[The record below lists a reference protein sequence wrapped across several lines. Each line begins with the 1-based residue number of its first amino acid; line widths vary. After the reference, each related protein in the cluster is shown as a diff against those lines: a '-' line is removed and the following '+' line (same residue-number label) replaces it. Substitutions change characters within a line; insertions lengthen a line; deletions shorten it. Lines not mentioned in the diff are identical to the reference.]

1 MPPTG
6 EGCQPLPEDLPGAP
20 HPGPLPAGGERE
32 RAPQMKFTDLFI
44 RRPVLAL
51 VVNLLILLIGLK
63 ALLALP
69 IRQYPKLSNTTITVT
84 TVYPGA
90 TAQLMQGFITQPLS
104 QAIATAEG
112 IDYLT
117 GNSIQGTSTI
127 TAYIRLNFDPDQA
140 LTEVMAKVQQVKY
153 LIPQGAQDPIITKAT
168 GQTTAVMY
176 LGFSSSTLSSAA
188 ISDYL
193 SRVVQPLF
201 DTVDGVASA
210 DILGG
215 QSFAMRLWLDPARM
229 AARSITA
236 DDVSKAIQA
245 NNFQAAPGQAKGW
258 FTVSN
263 VSANTGLT
271 SIAQFDDMVVKSA
284 GGAVV
289 RMKDIATVDLSAQSW
304 TSSVMMNGQEAV
316 FIGVQATPTGNPL
329 TLVKGIRD
337 LLPEIARKLPPG
349 VHMEVAYDSTKFIQA
364 SIDEVEHSLGSAVAI
379 VVVVIFLFLGSF
391 RSVLIPIVTIPLSL
405 VGAGIL
411 MAALGFSINLLTLLA
426 MVLAIGLVVDDA
438 IVVVENV
445 YRHIEEGKSPPQ
457 AALIGAREI
466 AGPVIAMTLTLA
478 AVYAPIGFLGGVTG
492 TLFREFA
499 FTLAGAVIIS
509 GIVAVTL
516 SPMMCS
522 LFLKHGVADKG
533 FARLLDRAF
542 NGLAGWYGR
551 RLERSL
557 DYRAV
562 TALFAIAV
570 FVALGFMY
578 MNTKKELAPEE
589 DQGVLFALTKAP
601 QYANLDYLNA
611 YGEELD
617 KALTSF
623 PEADLRFVVNGNLG
637 PNQGIAG
644 MILKPWDE
652 RTRTAQQIKPLLQ
665 GKLSAVEGLNAFA
678 FSLPPLPA
686 SIGGLPVQMVI
697 DSTGDYETIYNSMD
711 AIKNAAR
718 KSGLFIVV
726 DSDLNFNQPTIHVD
740 IDHSKANELGIT
752 MQSIGDELAL
762 LVGEN
767 YVNRFNLHGR
777 SYEVIPQVPR
787 SDRLNQDTLTRY
799 YVRSAAG
806 QPVPLSNLVDVTM
819 NTAPNALTHY
829 NQLNSATFQAVP
841 MPGVTMGQAVDFL
854 EQQAQ
859 KLPHGF
865 GHDYLSDARQY
876 VQEGGALVVTFVFA
890 LIIIF
895 LVLAA
900 QFESLRDPFVIL
912 ISVPMSMF
920 GAMLPLFIG
929 VSTMNIYS
937 QVGLVTLVGLISK
950 HGILMV
956 EFANQLQINEGLD
969 RRRAIERSAR
979 VRLRP
984 ILMTTAAMV
993 VGLFPLVTATGAGAA
1008 SRFSIGIVVVCGMSI
1023 GTLFTLFVLPA
1034 VYTVLAKDHV
1044 AAAHSVRARELAQ
1057 IT

>member
-1 MPPTG
+1 M
-6 EGCQPLPEDLPGAP
+6 
-20 HPGPLPAGGERE
+20 R
-32 RAPQMKFTDLFI
+32 FTDLFI
-44 RRPVLAL
+44 RRPVLSL
-51 VVNLLILLIGLK
+51 VVSLLILLIGARAMYGLQ
-63 ALLALP
+63 

-90 TAQLMQGFITQPLS
+90 SPDLIEGFITTPIE
-104 QAIATAEG
+104 QAVATAEG

-117 GNSIQGTSTI
+117 SNSVQGTSTI
-127 TAYIRLNFDPDQA
+127 TSYIKLNYDPSKA
-140 LTEVMAKVQQVKY
+140 LTDVIAKVQQVKY
-153 LIPQGAQDPIITKAT
+153 LMPTAAQDPIVVKAT

-176 LGFSSSTLSSAA
+176 IGFASSTLQSAA

-193 SRVVQPLF
+193 TRVVQPLMA
-201 DTVDGVASA
+201 TVDGVASA

-215 QSFAMRLWLDPARM
+215 QTFAMRLWLDPYRM
-229 AARSITA
+229 AARNITA
-236 DDVSKAIQA
+236 DDVSAAIQA
-245 NNFQAAPGQAKGW
+245 NNFQSAPGQAKGA
-258 FTVSN
+258 FTVTN
-263 VSANTGLT
+263 VDARTGLT
-271 SIAQFDDMVVKSA
+271 DVDQFKRMVVKST

-289 RMKDIATVDLSAQSW
+289 RMEDIADVELAAQNW
-304 TSSVMMNGQEAV
+304 NSSVAMNGQHAV
-316 FIGVQATPTGNPL
+316 FIGVQATPDGNPL
-329 TLVKGIRD
+329 SLVSGIRK
-337 LLPEIARKLPPG
+337 LLPEIERTLPPS
-349 VHMEVAYDSTKFIQA
+349 VKMQVAYDSTKFIQA
-364 SIDEVEHSLGSAVAI
+364 SINEVQWSLGQAVVI
-379 VVVVIFLFLGSF
+379 VVVVIFLFLGNV
-391 RSVLIPIVTIPLSL
+391 RSVLIPVVTIPLSMI
-405 VGAGIL
+405 GAGII
-411 MAALGFSINLLTLLA
+411 MSALGFSLNLLTLLA

-438 IVVVENV
+438 IVVVENI
-445 YRHIEEGKSPPQ
+445 YRHIEAGKSPPQ

-466 AGPVIAMTLTLA
+466 AGPVISMTLTLA

-492 TLFREFA
+492 ILFREFA

-522 LFLKHGVADKG
+522 LLLKKGSAERG
-533 FARLLDRAF
+533 FAHLLDRGF
-542 NGLAGWYGR
+542 NGLANWYGR

-557 DYRAV
+557 DYRPV
-562 TALFAIAV
+562 TAMFAVAI

-578 MNTKKELAPEE
+578 TNTKKELAPEE

-601 QYANLDYLNA
+601 QYSNLDYQDA
-611 YGEELD
+611 YGARLD
-617 KALTSF
+617 AAMTSF
-623 PEADLRFVVNGNLG
+623 PEADLRFVVNGRFG
-637 PNQGIAG
+637 PSQGIAG
-644 MILKPWDE
+644 VILKPWDE
-652 RTRTAQQIKPLLQ
+652 RTRSAQKIKPLLQ
-665 GKLSAVEGLNAFA
+665 AKLNGVEGMSAFA

-697 DSTGDYETIYNSMD
+697 DSTGDFPSIYNAMD
-711 AIKNAAR
+711 KIKNAAR
-718 KSGLFIVV
+718 KSGMFIVV
-726 DSDLNFNQPTIHVD
+726 DSDLAFNQPTIRVD
-740 IDHSKANELGIT
+740 IDRSKANELGIT
-752 MQSIGDELAL
+752 MKSIGDTLAL

-767 YVNRFNLHGR
+767 YVNRFNLEGR

-787 SDRLNQDTLTRY
+787 ADRLNQEALTHY
-799 YVRSAAG
+799 YVNSAAG
-806 QPVPLSNLVDVTM
+806 QPVPLSNLVTVSTT
-819 NTAPNALTHY
+819 TAPNALTRY
-829 NQLNSATFQAVP
+829 NQLNSATFSAVP

-859 KLPHGF
+859 GLPHGF
-865 GHDYLSDARQY
+865 GHDYLSDSRQY
-876 VQEGGALVVTFVFA
+876 VQEGSQLVVTFVFA

-920 GAMLPLFIG
+920 GALLPLFLING
-929 VSTMNIYS
+929 NFMGIEIPGTTINIYT
-937 QVGLVTLVGLISK
+937 QVGLVTLIGLISK

-956 EFANQLQINEGLD
+956 EFANQLQVNEGLD
-969 RRRAIERSAR
+969 RRRAIERAAR

-993 VGLFPLVTATGAGAA
+993 VGLVPLVMATGAGAS

-1057 IT
+1057 IS

>member
-1 MPPTG
+1 
-6 EGCQPLPEDLPGAP
+6 
-20 HPGPLPAGGERE
+20 
-32 RAPQMKFTDLFI
+32 MKFTDLFI

-51 VVNLLILLIGLK
+51 VVSLLILLIGARAMYGLQ
-63 ALLALP
+63 

-90 TAQLMQGFITQPLS
+90 SPDLIEGFITTPIE
-104 QAIATAEG
+104 QAVATAEG

-117 GNSIQGTSTI
+117 STSVLGTSTV
-127 TAYIRLNFDPDQA
+127 TAYIKLNYDPDRA
-140 LTEVMAKVQQVKY
+140 MTDVMAKVQQVKY
-153 LIPQGAQDPIITKAT
+153 LIPTAAQDPIILKAT

-176 LGFSSSTLSSAA
+176 VGFSSATLQSAA

-193 SRVVQPLF
+193 TRVVQPLMA
-201 DTVDGVASA
+201 TVDGVASA

-215 QSFAMRLWLDPARM
+215 QTFAMRLWLDPDRM
-229 AARSITA
+229 AARGITA
-236 DDVSKAIQA
+236 DDVSAAIQA
-245 NNFQAAPGQAKGW
+245 NNFQSAPGQAKGY
-258 FTVSN
+258 FTVTN
-263 VSANTGLT
+263 VDAQTGLT
-271 SIAQFDDMVVKSA
+271 DVDQFKRMVVKSA
-284 GGAVV
+284 GGALV
-289 RMKDIATVDLSAQSW
+289 RMEDIANVELAAQSW
-304 TSSVMMNGQEAV
+304 TQSVAINGQHAV
-316 FIGVQATPTGNPL
+316 FIGIQATPDGNPL
-329 TLVKGIRD
+329 TLVAGVRK
-337 LLPEIARKLPPG
+337 LFPEIERTLPPS
-349 VHMEVAYDSTKFIQA
+349 VKMQVAYDSTKFIQA
-364 SIDEVEHSLGSAVAI
+364 SIDEVKMSLGQAVAI
-379 VVVVIFLFLGSF
+379 VVVVIFLFLGNL
-391 RSVLIPIVTIPLSL
+391 RSVVIPIVTIPLSL
-405 VGAGIL
+405 IGAG
-411 MAALGFSINLLTLLA
+411 MVMSAMGFSLNLLTLLA

-445 YRHIEEGKSPPQ
+445 YRHIEEGLSPPQ
-457 AALIGAREI
+457 AAMIGAREI
-466 AGPVIAMTLTLA
+466 AGPVITMTLTLA

-509 GIVAVTL
+509 GVVAVTL

-522 LFLKHGVADKG
+522 LFLRHGAAERG
-533 FARLLDRAF
+533 FARVLDRGF
-542 NGLAGWYGR
+542 NSLANWYGR

-557 DYRAV
+557 DYRPV
-562 TALFAIAV
+562 TALFAVAV

-578 MNTKKELAPEE
+578 VNTKKELAPEE

-601 QYANLDYLNA
+601 QYSNLDYQDA

-617 KALTSF
+617 KALTAF
-623 PEADLRFVVNGNLG
+623 PETDLRFVLNGRLG

-644 MILKPWDE
+644 MILKPWNE
-652 RTRTAQQIKPLLQ
+652 RTRSAQQIKPLLQ
-665 GKLSAVEGLNAFA
+665 AKLSGVEGMNAFA

-697 DSTGDYETIYNSMD
+697 DSTGDFVSIYNAMNK
-711 AIKNAAR
+711 IKTAAR

-726 DSDLNFNQPTIHVD
+726 DSDLDFNQPTIRIDVD
-740 IDHSKANELGIT
+740 RSKANELGVT
-752 MQSIGDELAL
+752 MQSIGDTLAL

-767 YVNRFNLHGR
+767 YVNRFNLGGR

-787 SDRLNQDTLTRY
+787 VDRLNQDTLTRY
-799 YVRSAAG
+799 YVKSAAG
-806 QPVPLSNLVDVTM
+806 DPVPLSNLVKVSTT
-819 NTAPNALTHY
+819 TAPNALTRY

-841 MPGVTMGQAVDFL
+841 MPGVAMGQAVDFL

-859 KLPHGF
+859 SLPTGF
-865 GHDYLSDARQY
+865 GHDYLSDSRQY
-876 VQEGGALVVTFVFA
+876 VQEGNALVVTFVFA

-912 ISVPMSMF
+912 VSVPLSIC

-929 VSTMNIYS
+929 VATMNIYT
-937 QVGLVTLVGLISK
+937 QVGLVTLIGLITK

-956 EFANQLQINEGLD
+956 EFANQLQVNEGLD
-969 RRRAIERSAR
+969 RRRAIERAAR

-993 VGLFPLVTATGAGAA
+993 VGLVPLVTATGAGAA
-1008 SRFSIGIVVVCGMSI
+1008 SRFSIGIVVVAGMSI

-1034 VYTVLAKDHV
+1034 VYSVLAKDHV